1 MLDDPRSEALT
12 RNFVG
17 QWLQVR
23 DVDGFTINTRAVLR
37 QEGSRARI
45 ELDGQTRR
53 AMRNETEMVFATS
66 SARIAACSS

>member
-1 MLDDPRSEALT
+1 MRDDPRSEALT

-37 QEGSRARI
+37 AEGNRARI
-45 ELDGQTRR
+45 ELDGETRR
-53 AMRNETEMVFATS
+53 AMRRETEMVFAY
-66 SARIAACSS
+66 IAARRP